1 MANSIDDAAVR
12 VLGSL
17 MEKALATPEYYPLSL
32 NALTAACNQKSSREP
47 VVAYDEATVQAAA
60 DDLASRELVYE
71 SRVGRVSKFE
81 ERFSQLHSLVPR
93 ETAVLCVLLLR
104 GAQTIGEIRTRTSRL
119 YAFQSLEEA
128 AESMGTLEALGVAAR
143 LARLPGHKE
152 SRYAHLLSGA
162 PETAAP
168 AAAPAPPPESTESAE
183 NVRRMEKLEATVAAL
198 EEEMAALKRAFLEFR
213 KQFE

>member
-1 MANSIDDAAVR
+1 MDMILDDPAVR

-47 VVAYDEATVQAAA
+47 VVSYDEATVLAAA
-60 DDLASRELVYE
+60 EALCEQGLAHE

-81 ERFSQLHSLVPR
+81 ERFSRLHSLVPR
-93 ETAVLCVLLLR
+93 ETAALCVLLLR
-104 GAQTIGEIRTRTSRL
+104 GAQTVGEIRTRTSRL
-119 YAFQSLEEA
+119 YAFQSLEEVQ
-128 AESMGTLEALGVAAR
+128 ESLGTLEDLGFVMR

-152 SRYAHLLSGA
+152 SRAAHLLSGT
-162 PETAAP
+162 PDSAAP
-168 AAAPAPPPESTESAE
+168 AEAPAPLPEA
-183 NVRRMEKLEATVAAL
+183 VDAAARMEKLEAAVTSLQAEIA
-198 EEEMAALKRAFLEFR
+198 ELKTAFGEFK